1 MARKKIIPDAKV
13 HAEILRLLAQG
24 GDRAVNFATVSQA
37 TGLAGP
43 TLVQRFGSRE
53 GMVHTALMAGWAEL
67 EDQTAQAEA
76 AAPLTAKGAQVMLK
90 TLTSEAPLLA
100 SLPQMTADARDSALR
115 ARAEGW
121 RARVE
126 QALALRLG
134 GGPRGREGAELL
146 FAAWQGQ
153 IMWLTMGG
161 KGFRLKELVKRVTD
175 A

>member
-24 GDRAVNFATVSQA
+24 GDRAVSFATVAQA

-76 AAPLTAKGAQVMLK
+76 AAPLTAKG
-90 TLTSEAPLLA
+90 
-100 SLPQMTADARDSALR
+100 RR
-115 ARAEGW
+115 
-121 RARVE
+121 
-126 QALALRLG
+126 
-134 GGPRGREGAELL
+134 
-146 FAAWQGQ
+146 
-153 IMWLTMGG
+153 
-161 KGFRLKELVKRVTD
+161 
-175 A
+175 

>member
-13 HAEILRLLAQG
+13 HTEILRLLAQG
-24 GDRAVNFATVSQA
+24 GDRAVSFATVAQA

-53 GMVHTALMAGWAEL
+53 GMVHTALMAAWAEL
-67 EDQTAQAEA
+67 EDQTTQAEA
-76 AAPLTAKGAQVMLK
+76 AAPLTAKGAQTLLK
-90 TLTSEAPLLA
+90 TLTAEAPLL
-100 SLPQMTADARDSALR
+100 SCLPQMTADFRDSAIR
-115 ARAEGW
+115 ARAEVW
-121 RARVE
+121 RTRME

-134 GGPRGREGAELL
+134 GGTRGREMAAIL

-153 IMWLTMGG
+153 IMWLPMGG
-161 KGFRLKELVKRVTD
+161 KAFRLKDLLKRVTD